1 MILWFWSRKIFTVVR
16 SNGSKAKELWSKK
29 FLIFWSNIPG
39 SKEKMILWFWSWNFF
54 DLVILILIFI
64 WSKVQNC
71 LIFDLKIQKKFDP
84 MICNKILAWSFDLN
98 LLSILISWSVFLEF
112 FDPMICIF
120 RIFDLVICIFKGLI
134 SDLMICGFQKVVIY
148 ISVFFLRKIAL

>member
-1 MILWFWSRKIFTVVR
+1 MYFTVVR
-16 SNGSKAKELWSKK
+16 SNGSKPEELWSKK
-29 FLIFWSNIPG
+29 FFIFWSNIPG
-39 SKEKMILWFWSWNFF
+39 SKKKMILWFWSWNFF

-71 LIFDLKIQKKFDP
+71 LIFDLKIKKKFDP

-120 RIFDLVICIFKGLI
+120 RIFWSGDLYFQRFDFW
-134 SDLMICGFQKVVIY
+134 SYDLRFPKSRDLQFR
-148 ISVFFLRKIAL
+148 FF